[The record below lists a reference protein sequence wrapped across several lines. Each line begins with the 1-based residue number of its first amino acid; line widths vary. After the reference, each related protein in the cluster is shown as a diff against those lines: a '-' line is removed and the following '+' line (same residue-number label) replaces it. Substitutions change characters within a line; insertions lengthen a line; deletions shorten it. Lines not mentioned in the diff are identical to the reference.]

1 MSIGRQSALHA
12 ESCRFESDRL
22 QYKNK
27 LMKARLERENKRR
40 LLTVKYEKKRAA
52 LKQVYMDKTLSVEAR
67 LIIQGMLEKLP
78 RDSSKTRLHNRCLLT
93 GRPRSVYRYFGLS
106 RIKMREL
113 ALAGKLPGVLKASW

>member
-1 MSIGRQSALHA
+1 
-12 ESCRFESDRL
+12 
-22 QYKNK
+22 
-27 LMKARLERENKRR
+27 MKARLERENKRR